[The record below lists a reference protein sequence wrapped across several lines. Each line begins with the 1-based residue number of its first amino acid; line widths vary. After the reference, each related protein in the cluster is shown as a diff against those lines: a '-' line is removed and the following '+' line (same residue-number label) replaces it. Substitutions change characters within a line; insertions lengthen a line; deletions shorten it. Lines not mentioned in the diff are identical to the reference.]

1 MSDHPEVPRVV
12 FNDDGE
18 SMNVEQAVERFRL
31 FLLADPGN
39 VSTFTVEVEV
49 NPCDCHQD
57 IRGRSDICPLHGDP
71 EQCKKVWDEP
81 DPEPDYRERFSE
93 RYNGGYGFY
102 S

>member
-1 MSDHPEVPRVV
+1 VSDHPEVPRVV

-57 IRGRSDICPLHGDP
+57 IRGRTRLSRAFFGTL
-71 EQCKKVWDEP
+71 QRWLRFLQLVEP
-81 DPEPDYRERFSE
+81 SL
-93 RYNGGYGFY
+93 
-102 S
+102 